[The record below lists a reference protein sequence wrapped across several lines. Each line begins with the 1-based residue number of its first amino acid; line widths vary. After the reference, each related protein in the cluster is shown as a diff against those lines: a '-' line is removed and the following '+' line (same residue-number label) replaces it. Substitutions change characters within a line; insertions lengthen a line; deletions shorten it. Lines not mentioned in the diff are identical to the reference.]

1 MKTPVTSARLKE
13 HFRYNWWK
21 YLLIVALG
29 LGLVDLLYTVTAY
42 HPPREKTLALYVY
55 GYTDDARLAS
65 YLGNIRETELADMEE
80 ITSVQLLDD
89 STYGPMQLMAYFSAG
104 DGDLYLLSRETFL
117 TYASDGYMIPLEDDA
132 ELMALFDSAGASL
145 QSGWRRDTETGETH
159 LYGIPQTRLPGLGV
173 YAYAKDG
180 YLCMPATG
188 KNQENAAKF
197 LRILCRDMI
206 KEPLPDPQSTQN
218 EQP

>member
-21 YLLIVALG
+21 YLLIVAVG

-42 HPPREKTLALYVY
+42 HPPRDKTLSLYVY
-55 GYTDDARLAS
+55 GYTDDAGLAS
-65 YLGNIRETELADMEE
+65 YLDRIRETELPDMEE
-80 ITSVQLLDD
+80 ISSVQMLDD

-104 DGDLYLLSRETFL
+104 DGDLYLLSRDTFL
-117 TYASDGYMIPLEDDA
+117 SYASEGTLIPLENDP
-132 ELMALFDSAGASL
+132 ELMALFDAAGVNL

-159 LYGIPQTRLPGLGV
+159 LYGIPQSRLPGLGQ
-173 YAYAKDG
+173 YAYATDG

-188 KNQENAAKF
+188 RNRENAVKF

-206 KEPLPDPQSTQN
+206 KEPLEPN
-218 EQP
+218 EQQKEQP